1 MLLLVNLSVIQS
13 VHLCPCGLGCGVRP
27 RSHREPPSAGPYR
40 RTCADPH
47 RRLSGPPF
55 ALRTCS
61 PSPNSSFGPSAPSP
75 GPFRPCAPASSCI
88 EKRRLPDRSFFNIF
102 ISWPPHV
109 PSAASNLGAVAALFG
124 FWNAFSSGFKALTA
138 FSSPLG
144 SSSLAGMLSSLHLQC
159 SPWLTSATLPVTERK
174 DTVIVLK
181 LLTAQGARQKLNSCS
196 SAWWQGQ
203 GAAPSTSTNMGRAP
217 RLGGKGVGQGRP
229 PQGDVALT

>member
-88 EKRRLPDRSFFNIF
+88 EKRRLPDRSFLNIF
-102 ISWPPHV
+102 IFWPPHV
-109 PSAASNLGAVAALFG
+109 PSTASNRGAVVALFG
-124 FWNAFSSGFKALTA
+124 FWNAFSSGFKADCFLLSFGVLFPGWDA
-138 FSSPLG
+138 LLSSPPVLSVADLG
-144 SSSLAGMLSSLHLQC
+144 HTPRHGKKRHSHRPQIAH
-159 SPWLTSATLPVTERK
+159 SPGSEAE
-174 DTVIVLK
+174 
-181 LLTAQGARQKLNSCS
+181 AQQLF
-196 SAWWQGQ
+196 
-203 GAAPSTSTNMGRAP
+203 
-217 RLGGKGVGQGRP
+217 
-229 PQGDVALT
+229 

>member
-1 MLLLVNLSVIQS
+1 MFPPPQATVVLWL
-13 VHLCPCGLGCGVRP
+13 PCL
-27 RSHREPPSAGPYR
+27 A
-40 RTCADPH
+40 
-47 RRLSGPPF
+47 SGTHSLPV
-55 ALRTCS
+55 LR
-61 PSPNSSFGPSAPSP
+61 
-75 GPFRPCAPASSCI
+75 
-88 EKRRLPDRSFFNIF
+88 
-102 ISWPPHV
+102 
-109 PSAASNLGAVAALFG
+109 
-124 FWNAFSSGFKALTA
+124 LTA